1 MDINKL
7 VDKLNNEL
15 DKLNKLN
22 NVDTN
27 SFFTNDESFNDD
39 ISKEDLINERLN
51 EEESKKNTS
60 EEFYEEEFTGKF
72 ELDTNKY
79 ESITPDDETKDLV
92 SIKERRLLTAQNM
105 FKKSIRISLK
115 SFLISISLSF
125 LNLFI

>member
-7 VDKLNNEL
+7 VDRLNSEL

-27 SFFTNDESFNDD
+27 SFFTENEKFNDD
-39 ISKEDLINERLN
+39 ISVEEL
-51 EEESKKNTS
+51 EESKEKDS
-60 EEFYEEEFTGKF
+60 ESSEGKQFYEENFTGSF

-79 ESITPDDETKDLV
+79 KDIEPDDETKDLI
-92 SIKERRLLTAQNM
+92 SIRERRLLAAQTM

-115 SFLISISLSF
+115 SFLISLSLSF